1 MSIIE
6 FNNITKCYKDTKA
19 LNNINLT
26 IEENKIYGLLGRNGA
41 GKTTLLNL
49 LTNKIFPTEG
59 DITID
64 GVSVFE
70 NDIAL
75 NNMFYMMEKS
85 LYPEGLK
92 VKEIFKWTKEYY
104 PKFDIDYANNLAKKF
119 GLNINKKIKELSTGY
134 GSMFK
139 AIVALASNTNILI
152 FDEPVLGLDA
162 NHRDMFYKELITN
175 YSENPKTI
183 IISTHLIEEIEDV
196 LEEVI
201 IIKEGQIIEKKS
213 VEELLSSAYTV
224 SGETSK
230 VDIYLK
236 NKLYVGEETIG
247 RFKSATV
254 LEAAQYKDN
263 ALANE
268 LDLEFS
274 NVQLQKLFISLTNS

>member
-1 MSIIE
+1 MSIIK
-6 FNNITKCYKDTKA
+6 FNGITKCYKDTKA

-64 GVSVFE
+64 GISVFE
-70 NDIAL
+70 NDIPL
-75 NNMFYMMEKS
+75 NSMFYMMEKN

-162 NHRDMFYKELITN
+162 NHRDMFYKELIIN

-201 IIKEGQIIEKKS
+201 IIKDGQIIEKKS

-236 NKLYVGEETIG
+236 NKLYVGEETIA

-274 NVQLQKLFISLTNS
+274 NVQLQKLFINLTNS